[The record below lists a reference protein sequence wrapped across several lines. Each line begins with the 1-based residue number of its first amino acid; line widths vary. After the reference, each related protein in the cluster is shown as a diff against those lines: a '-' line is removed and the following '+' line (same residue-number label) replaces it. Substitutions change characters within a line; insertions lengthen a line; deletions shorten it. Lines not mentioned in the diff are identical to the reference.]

1 MRHEKIKMR
10 VLIVDSSRL
19 IIERL
24 KLMLS
29 ETENIIGAYG
39 AVSYKEG
46 ISFLSE
52 IKLDV
57 VLIDSGLP
65 GNECTDLVKEI
76 KGVNSNTQVI
86 VLING
91 EDQHLQI
98 KCKSIG
104 ADFFFDKYH
113 EFEKIPEAINRIAN
127 DLKEEGI
134 NGK

>member
-1 MRHEKIKMR
+1 MQ

-24 KLMLS
+24 RLMLS
-29 ETENIIGAYG
+29 ETENIISAYG
-39 AVSYKEG
+39 AVSYKEC
-46 ISFLSE
+46 ICFLSE

-65 GNECTDLVKEI
+65 GNECTALVTKV
-76 KGVNSNTQVI
+76 KDVNLNTRVI

-91 EDQHLQI
+91 DDVHLQI
-98 KCKSIG
+98 KCKLLG

-113 EFEKIPEAINRIAN
+113 EFEKIPGAINRIAN
-127 DLKEEGI
+127 DIKEEGI

>member
-1 MRHEKIKMR
+1 MQ
-10 VLIVDSSRL
+10 VLIVDSSRRR
-19 IIERL
+19 IERL
-24 KLMLS
+24 KLVLS
-29 ETENIIGAYG
+29 ETENVISAYG

-46 ISFLSE
+46 IRVLSE
-52 IKLDV
+52 IKLNA

-65 GNECTDLVKEI
+65 GNECIALLKEVKE
-76 KGVNSNTQVI
+76 VNSNTRVI

-91 EDQHLQI
+91 EDDHLQI
-98 KCKSIG
+98 KCKSLG

-127 DLKEEGI
+127 DIKEEGI